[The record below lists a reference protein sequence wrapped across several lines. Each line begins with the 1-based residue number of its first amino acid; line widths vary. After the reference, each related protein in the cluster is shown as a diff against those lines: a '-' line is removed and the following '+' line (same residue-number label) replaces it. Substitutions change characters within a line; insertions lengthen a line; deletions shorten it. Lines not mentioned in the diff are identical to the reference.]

1 MHDGRFR
8 RGHLAPT
15 SAGLSR
21 RQLLKAGTGVV
32 GGVALS
38 GFVLAQPAEAKPSFE
53 PTPIPGGF
61 DENFVPVPSDP
72 FIHVLPPV
80 VGFEMATITD
90 FNGVVGAADI
100 RGTARG
106 SDGTTYSFDTDM
118 RFMRGRYIATDGRLR
133 DGAFAFV

>member
-1 MHDGRFR
+1 MADGLFR
-8 RGHLAPT
+8 SGYQAPRGA
-15 SAGLSR
+15 AWSR

-38 GFVLAQPAEAKPSFE
+38 GFALAKPAEAKPSFE
-53 PTPIPGGF
+53 PKPIPGGF
-61 DENFVPVPSDP
+61 DENFVPVPTDP
-72 FIHVLPPV
+72 FIHVLPPA
-80 VGFEMATITD
+80 VGFDMSTITD

-100 RGTARG
+100 RGTAHG

>member
-8 RGHLAPT
+8 RGHRAPT
-15 SAGLSR
+15 GDRWSR

-38 GFVLAQPAEAKPSFE
+38 GFALVKPAEAKPSFE
-53 PTPIPGGF
+53 PKPIPGGF

-80 VGFEMATITD
+80 VGFDMSTITD
-90 FNGVVGAADI
+90 FNGVVGGADI

>member
-1 MHDGRFR
+1 
-8 RGHLAPT
+8 RGT
-15 SAGLSR
+15 GWSR

-32 GGVALS
+32 GGVALG
-38 GFVLAQPAEAKPSFE
+38 GFALATPANAKASFE

-61 DENFVPVPSDP
+61 DENFNPVPTNP

-90 FNGVVGAADI
+90 FNGVVGAAEI

-106 SDGTTYSFDTDM
+106 SDGTTYAFDTDM